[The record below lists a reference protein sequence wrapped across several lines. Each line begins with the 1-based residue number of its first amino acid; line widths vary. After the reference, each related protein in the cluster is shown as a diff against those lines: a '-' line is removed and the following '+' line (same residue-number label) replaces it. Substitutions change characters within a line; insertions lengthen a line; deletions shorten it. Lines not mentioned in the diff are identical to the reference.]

1 MEAYR
6 KVLSRPFYR
15 GLSQASVFGEYI
27 NVVQKPQESSL
38 EGSSLGLFFSCD
50 IWQNKLNPKRK
61 KDIELCGTARDD
73 KISVRPVKSITASER
88 LQTQWITCTD
98 ATRFIMEK
106 CPSECERKEPKCKG
120 RRPVE
125 GTFLFNCP
133 QTLPGPSQCRGIWL
147 SCFIRTAVERKK
159 GRGREWRVG
168 GGGWW
173 GKRLDRSLHQH
184 VCSFLLFLLCNPPT
198 PNPPS
203 WFVPSLRSRLM

>member
-1 MEAYR
+1 MDASFQSTERQPINFDWVGRRTQEEGQQHGNNTCIAILRIQVRGVWNNIALEKWKLLMEAYR

-106 CPSECERKEPKCKG
+106 CPSECKRKEPKCKG

-125 GTFLFNCP
+125 GT
-133 QTLPGPSQCRGIWL
+133 GSSL
-147 SCFIRTAVERKK
+147 S
-159 GRGREWRVG
+159 
-168 GGGWW
+168 
-173 GKRLDRSLHQH
+173 L
-184 VCSFLLFLLCNPPT
+184 
-198 PNPPS
+198 
-203 WFVPSLRSRLM
+203 